1 MPEEEKDVEAVAE
14 SAEANEAAQAAKSAR
29 KKKIALII
37 VLVIVGLALAA
48 GISLLVVTKVVGDL
62 PVGGGSAEEESS
74 GPRYHDSGIFVKLGD
89 PKEGIL
95 VNVGGPRSGKY
106 LKASI
111 IVEYNPGKQSVINE
125 ETHALQPDAEVK
137 VNDVATQFLRATKLE
152 DFDAD
157 KQDEFK
163 KQLKDALNAA
173 LGGGSVYDVYITSFL
188 LQ

>member
-1 MPEEEKDVEAVAE
+1 MPDEEKAVETT
-14 SAEANEAAQAAKSAR
+14 AAPPPAPSFV
-29 KKKIALII
+29 KKHQTKILIA

-48 GISLLVVTKVVGDL
+48 GISLFVVTKVMGDI
-62 PVGGGSAEEESS
+62 PGGNSEEGDYE
-74 GPRYHDSGIFVKLGD
+74 PRYHDAGVFVKIGD

-95 VNVGGPRSGKY
+95 VNVGGPRSGKF

-111 IVEYNPGKQSVINE
+111 IVEFNPGKKSVINE
-125 ETHALQPDAEVK
+125 ETKALQPDAEVK
-137 VNDVATQFLRATKLE
+137 VNDVATQFLRSTALE
-152 DFDAD
+152 DFDAE

-173 LGGGSVYDVYITSFL
+173 LGGGSVYDIYITSFL

>member
-1 MPEEEKDVEAVAE
+1 MPEEEKDVAVATD
-14 SAEANEAAQAAKSAR
+14 ADATAAPAQSSQ

-48 GISLLVVTKVVGDL
+48 GISLFVVTKVVGDL
-62 PVGGGSAEEESS
+62 PAGGGGAEDGS
-74 GPRYHDSGIFVKLGD
+74 GMRYHDEGIFIKLGD
-89 PKEGIL
+89 PKEGVL

-111 IVEYNPGKQSVINE
+111 IVEYNPNKQSVINE
-125 ETHALQPDAEVK
+125 ETHALQPAAEVK

-157 KQDEFK
+157 KQEEFK

>member
-1 MPEEEKDVEAVAE
+1 MDILTQEEIDKLINSANDPDSLE
-14 SAEANEAAQAAKSAR
+14 SLKQEENA
-29 KKKIALII
+29 KKIKVYDFKRPDKFSKDQIRTLYMLHESFAR
-37 VLVIVGLALAA
+37 
-48 GISLLVVTKVVGDL
+48 LLNTYM
-62 PVGGGSAEEESS
+62 SS
-74 GPRYHDSGIFVKLGD
+74 HLRT
-89 PKEGIL
+89 L

-111 IVEYNPGKQSVINE
+111 IAEFNPGKKSVINE

-137 VNDVATQFLRATKLE
+137 VNDVATQFLRATSLE

>member
-1 MPEEEKDVEAVAE
+1 MPDEEKEVVDT
-14 SAEANEAAQAAKSAR
+14 AATPPPDNSK
-29 KKKIALII
+29 KKKIILII

-48 GISLLVVTKVVGDL
+48 GISLFVVTKMLGDL
-62 PVGGGSAEEESS
+62 PAGGGYEEGGE
-74 GPRYHDSGIFVKLGD
+74 PRYHDTGVFIKLGD

-95 VNVGGPRSGKY
+95 VNIGGPRSNKF

-111 IVEYNPGKQSVINE
+111 IVEYNPGKKSIINE
-125 ETHALQPDAEVK
+125 ETHTLQPDAEVK
-137 VNDVATQFLRATKLE
+137 VNDTATQFLRAAKIE

-163 KQLKDALNAA
+163 KQFKDALNAS
-173 LGGGSVYDVYITSFL
+173 LGGGSVYDIYITSFL

>member
-1 MPEEEKDVEAVAE
+1 MPDEEKDIDVVAP
-14 SAEANEAAQAAKSAR
+14 APPLAQSKR
-29 KKKIALII
+29 KQIILII
-37 VLVIVGLALAA
+37 VLVIIGLALAA
-48 GISLLVVTKVVGDL
+48 GISLFVVTKFMGEI
-62 PVGGGSAEEESS
+62 PVGNAEDGGE
-74 GPRYHDSGIFVKLGD
+74 PRYHDSGVFIKLGD
-89 PKEGIL
+89 PKEGVL

-111 IVEYNPGKQSVINE
+111 IVEFNPARKSVVND

-137 VNDVATQFLRATKLE
+137 VNDAVTQFLRATKLE

-163 KQLKDALNAA
+163 KQLKDALNAT

>member
-1 MPEEEKDVEAVAE
+1 MPDEEKEVETT
-14 SAEANEAAQAAKSAR
+14 AAPPPVSKFS
-29 KKKIALII
+29 KFKTPILIG

-48 GISLLVVTKVVGDL
+48 GISLFVVTKVMGDI
-62 PVGGGSAEEESS
+62 PGGNGSEEEDS
-74 GPRYHDSGIFVKLGD
+74 GSRYHDAGVFIKLGD

-111 IVEYNPGKQSVINE
+111 IVEYNPGKKSVINE
-125 ETHALQPDAEVK
+125 ETHSLQPDAEVK
-137 VNDVATQFLRATKLE
+137 VNDVATQFLRATSLE

>member
-1 MPEEEKDVEAVAE
+1 MPDEEKEVETT
-14 SAEANEAAQAAKSAR
+14 AAPPPAKSS
-29 KKKIALII
+29 KKKTIILIV

-48 GISLLVVTKVVGDL
+48 GISLFVVTKVMGD
-62 PVGGGSAEEESS
+62 VSGSGSEEEDS
-74 GPRYHDSGIFVKLGD
+74 GPRYHDAGVFVKLGD

-111 IVEYNPGKQSVINE
+111 IVEYNPGKKAVINE
-125 ETHALQPDAEVK
+125 ETHSLQPDAEVK
-137 VNDVATQFLRATKLE
+137 VNDVATQFLRATSLE

>member
-1 MPEEEKDVEAVAE
+1 MPDEEKDVDVAVPAPPP
-14 SAEANEAAQAAKSAR
+14 AQS
-29 KKKIALII
+29 KKKQIILIV

-48 GISLLVVTKVVGDL
+48 GISLFVVTKFMGEVGA
-62 PVGGGSAEEESS
+62 GHEEGDE
-74 GPRYHDSGIFVKLGD
+74 PRYHDAGVFVKIGD

-95 VNVGGPRSGKY
+95 VNVGGPRSGKF

-111 IVEYNPGKQSVINE
+111 IVEFNPSKKSVINPD
-125 ETHALQPDAEVK
+125 TNALQPDAEVK
-137 VNDVATQFLRATKLE
+137 VNDTATQFLRATKLE
-152 DFDAD
+152 DFDAE
-157 KQDEFK
+157 KQEDFK

>member
-1 MPEEEKDVEAVAE
+1 MPDEEKEVETTVAAPPPAVQ
-14 SAEANEAAQAAKSAR
+14 S
-29 KKKIALII
+29 KKKTIILIV

-48 GISLLVVTKVVGDL
+48 GISLFVVTKVMGDI
-62 PVGGGSAEEESS
+62 PAGSEDEAS
-74 GPRYHDSGIFVKLGD
+74 GARYHDAGVFVKLGD

-111 IVEYNPGKQSVINE
+111 IVEYNPGKKSVINE
-125 ETHALQPDAEVK
+125 DTHSLQPDAEVK
-137 VNDVATQFLRATKLE
+137 VNDVATQFLRATSLE

>member
-1 MPEEEKDVEAVAE
+1 MPDEEKEVETT
-14 SAEANEAAQAAKSAR
+14 AAPPAKSY
-29 KKKIALII
+29 KKKTIILIV

-48 GISLLVVTKVVGDL
+48 GISLFVVTKVMGD
-62 PVGGGSAEEESS
+62 VSGSGSEEEDS
-74 GPRYHDSGIFVKLGD
+74 GPRYHDAGVFVKLGD

-95 VNVGGPRSGKY
+95 VNVGGPRSGKF

-111 IVEYNPGKQSVINE
+111 IVEFNPSKKSVINPD
-125 ETHALQPDAEVK
+125 TNALQPDAEVK
-137 VNDVATQFLRATKLE
+137 VNDTATQFLRATKLE

-157 KQDEFK
+157 KQEDFK

>member
-1 MPEEEKDVEAVAE
+1 MPDEEKEVETVAPPPPP
-14 SAEANEAAQAAKSAR
+14 AQS
-29 KKKIALII
+29 KKKTYIIIA
-37 VLVIVGLALAA
+37 VLVVLGLALAA
-48 GISLLVVTKVVGDL
+48 GISLFVVTKVMGDI
-62 PVGGGSAEEESS
+62 PGGGSGEEDDS
-74 GPRYHDSGIFVKLGD
+74 GSRYHDAGVFVKLGD

-111 IVEYNPGKQSVINE
+111 IVEFNPGKKAVLNE
-125 ETHALQPDAEVK
+125 ETNSLQPDAEVK
-137 VNDVATQFLRATKLE
+137 VNDVATQFLRATSLE

-163 KQLKDALNAA
+163 KQLKDALNSA

>member
-1 MPEEEKDVEAVAE
+1 MPDEEKDVEVAA
-14 SAEANEAAQAAKSAR
+14 AEAQPAAQSKR
-29 KKKIALII
+29 KQIVLII

-48 GISLLVVTKVVGDL
+48 GISLFVVTKVMGDI
-62 PVGGGSAEEESS
+62 PGGGHEEGGE
-74 GPRYHDSGIFVKLGD
+74 PRYHDAGVFIKLGD

-111 IVEYNPGKQSVINE
+111 IVEFNPGKKSVVNE
-125 ETHALQPDAEVK
+125 ETHSLQPDAEVK
-137 VNDVATQFLRATKLE
+137 ANDVATQFLRSTALE

-173 LGGGSVYDVYITSFL
+173 LGGGSVYDIYITSFL

>member
-1 MPEEEKDVEAVAE
+1 MPDEEKDAEVVA
-14 SAEANEAAQAAKSAR
+14 AEAPPAATSKI
-29 KKKIALII
+29 KKFLPII
-37 VLVIVGLALAA
+37 GLVIVGLALAA
-48 GISLLVVTKVVGDL
+48 GVSLFVVTKFMGDI
-62 PVGGGSAEEESS
+62 PNGGGYEEGSE
-74 GPRYHDSGIFVKLGD
+74 PRYHDSGVFVKLGD
-89 PKEGIL
+89 PKEGML

-111 IVEYNPGKQSVINE
+111 IVEYNPGKKSVVNE
-125 ETHALQPDAEVK
+125 DTHSLQPDAEVK
-137 VNDVATQFLRATKLE
+137 ANDVATQFLRATTLE

-157 KQDEFK
+157 KQEEFK